1 MQKACFNLLT
11 LIVEILQVSADVD
24 ADVLHLHVLEAGKLV
39 HVLQQTV
46 IFACA

>member
-24 ADVLHLHVLEAGKLV
+24 ANVLHLHVLEAGKFV
-39 HVLQQTV
+39 HVLQQPV
-46 IFACA
+46 IFTCA